1 MYHVLV
7 SDKLSDE
14 GIELLEKEKNIT
26 VTVNTGLSPEELKSC
41 IANYDAIIIRSKTTL
56 TPEILAAAENLRV
69 IARAGVGVDNIDID
83 AATRQGII
91 VMNTPGGNSIST
103 AELAVAHIMSM
114 TRNIPQ
120 AYASLK
126 AGKWDKKKFTGYQL
140 TGKKV
145 AVIGLGRI
153 GQEVVKRLKGLK
165 MSVIAYDPYTS
176 DKRAKEL
183 GIDLAASVMEAAAK
197 ADYLTVHTPLT
208 DETRGIIGKDVM
220 DAMSDGARII
230 NCARGGIVDEE
241 ALLDALTSGKIAG
254 AAFDVYTQEPPED
267 RRLLECDTFIGTP
280 HLGASTHEAQEN
292 VARDAASQVIDVL
305 LHNNVR
311 FAVNYPE
318 LSASDLEEL
327 KPYITLSEKI
337 GSIQCQILKGQPKSL
352 NISYRGKIA
361 EKSIA
366 PLTSAVTF
374 GFLKNYSHGRIN
386 YINAKYLAEEH
397 GIRIIESRDHSYGS
411 FSNLISVTVET
422 ESEIITVDGTVF
434 GGDKYRIVNIGDFPV
449 EAIPEGIILLTRHED
464 KPGFIGLL
472 GTELGRL
479 GVNIANMA
487 LARHELGGTAMAV
500 VNIDGCLPEG
510 FAERFSRMEGLIEST
525 VLNL

>member
-1 MYHVLV
+1 MFHVLV

-14 GIELLEKEKNIT
+14 GIQLLEKEDNIS
-26 VTVNTGLSPEELKSC
+26 VTVNTSLSAEELRSC
-41 IANYDAIIIRSKTTL
+41 VSEYDAIIIRSKTTL
-56 TPEILAAAENLRV
+56 TADILAAAKKMRV
-69 IARAGVGVDNIDID
+69 VARAGVGVDNIDID
-83 AATRQGII
+83 AATRHGII
-91 VMNTPGGNSIST
+91 VMNTPGGNSVST

-126 AGKWDKKKFTGYQL
+126 AGNWEKKKFTGCQL
-140 TGKKV
+140 TGKKI

-165 MSVIAYDPYTS
+165 MSVIAFDPYTS

-183 GIDLAASVMEAAAK
+183 GVDLASSVLEAATG
-197 ADYLTVHTPLT
+197 ADYITVHTPLS
-208 DETRGIIGKDVM
+208 DETRGIIGKEVM
-220 DAMSDGARII
+220 NAMADGARIV

-241 ALLDALTSGKIAG
+241 ALLESLTSGKIAG
-254 AAFDVYTQEPPED
+254 AAFDVFTKEPPED
-267 RRLLECDTFIGTP
+267 RRLFNCENFIGTP

-292 VARDAASQVIDVL
+292 VAKDAAVQVMDVL
-305 LHNNVR
+305 LYNNVR

-318 LSASDLEEL
+318 LSSNDLQEL

-337 GSIQCQILKGQPKSL
+337 GSIQSQILKGQPKSL
-352 NISYRGKIA
+352 NISYRGNIA

-374 GFLKNYSHGRIN
+374 GFLKNDSRGRIN

-434 GGDKYRIVNIGDFPV
+434 GGDKYRIVTIGDFPV
-449 EAIPEGIILLTRHED
+449 EAIPEGILLLTRHED
-464 KPGFIGLL
+464 KPGFVGLL
-472 GTELGRL
+472 GTELGKL

-500 VNIDGCLPEG
+500 VNIDGKLPDG
-510 FAERFSRMEGLIEST
+510 FEERFSRLEGLVEAT